1 MKTGV
6 MKKRLVASVIT
17 ALLAVSA
24 CSVTAFAAEQP
35 EKNIDLQQVTLES
48 TESSEGGF
56 TAEPEYLNPILRG
69 TAIPHRVKDLSNQ
82 THTISGTFVGAK
94 TLYSEYMFI
103 GKYTYNVELT
113 LNENAG
119 TRVSYYVR
127 NASSNNKIM
136 DSGVLKAGESI
147 KISVPG
153 FSKTSKMFIQLTG
166 HDDISTK
173 PCIIWGKVS

>member
-127 NASSNNKIM
+127 NAS
-136 DSGVLKAGESI
+136 GVLKAGESI